1 MTEQCERKNALGV
14 LDVLESP
21 YLQVF
26 PMRCVEVRNRRA
38 RCGACAAACPA
49 GALTVAEDGMIA
61 SDREKC
67 VGCGACATAC
77 PTCAL
82 VAEGPDDRELL
93 ERCVKAG
100 SANED
105 RVVVAS
111 TAALDHF
118 FGHYDPAKVVEV
130 ATLSRFDESMVVTL
144 AACGAQSVTFV
155 DAAEAHKGADA
166 LIAQVVSGAGEL
178 LEAWGAALEMSVQAK
193 LPQEVMCEEFV
204 DEGTRPQT
212 RHDNA
217 SLDLH
222 IDPDAYKPMK
232 LDAQGKLPQQVP
244 NRRGRLLRTL
254 ESLGSPAEQ
263 AVTTRLWGHVTLD
276 TSHCQSCRLCTV
288 FCPTGALV
296 KFDEDGGKTIG
307 IVHTPAKCVK
317 CRCCETACP
326 KHAITLSEDI
336 NAADLVGGY
345 SERYE
350 MPVPEIVLGK
360 PTTVVNKMRKLLV
373 GANQVNFA

>member
-1 MTEQCERKNALGV
+1 MTDRKNALGV

-26 PMRCVEVRNRRA
+26 PMRCVEVRNRNA
-38 RCGACAAACPA
+38 RCGACAAACPT
-49 GALTVAEDGMIA
+49 GALSVAHDGMIA
-61 SDREKC
+61 SDATAC
-67 VGCGACATAC
+67 IGCGACATAC

-82 VAEGPDDRELL
+82 VAQAPDDRELL
-93 ERCVKAG
+93 ERCVAAG
-100 SANED
+100 SANGD

-111 TAALDHF
+111 TSALDRE

-130 ATLSRFDESMVVTL
+130 ATLARFDESMLVSL
-144 AACGAQSVTFV
+144 AACGAQSVTLV
-155 DAAEAHKGADA
+155 DAREAHLGEES
-166 LIAQVVSGAGEL
+166 LVAQVVAGVAEL

-193 LPQEVMCEEFV
+193 LPQDVVSAGFV
-204 DEGTRPQT
+204 DEGARPQT
-212 RHDNA
+212 RHEAA
-217 SLDLH
+217 SLDLQV
-222 IDPDAYKPMK
+222 DPEVYKPMR
-232 LDAQGKLPQQVP
+232 LDAAGKLPQKVP

-254 ESLGSPAEQ
+254 NALGEPAQ
-263 AVTTRLWGHVTLD
+263 QCVNTRLWGHVSLD
-276 TSHCQSCRLCTV
+276 TSQCQSCRLCTV

-296 KFDEDGGKTIG
+296 KYDEDGGKSIG

-326 KHAITLSEDI
+326 KHAISLSDDI
-336 NAADLVGGY
+336 FAPDLLGGY

-350 MPVPEIVLGK
+350 MPVPEIVLGR

>member
-1 MTEQCERKNALGV
+1 MTDRKNALGV

-26 PMRCVEVRNRRA
+26 PIRCIEVRNRNA
-38 RCGACAAACPA
+38 RCGACAKACPT
-49 GALTVAEDGMIA
+49 GALTVADDGMIA
-61 SDREKC
+61 CDPARC
-67 VGCGACATAC
+67 TGCGACATAC

-93 ERCVKAG
+93 ERCVQAG
-100 SANED
+100 SANGD

-111 TAALDHF
+111 TDALDRE
-118 FGHYDPAKVVEV
+118 FGHFDPAKVSEV
-130 ATLSRFDESMVVTL
+130 ATLARFDESMIVTL
-144 AACGAQSVTFV
+144 AACGAQSLTFV
-155 DAAEAHKGADA
+155 DGRTAAKGEES
-166 LIAQVVSGAGEL
+166 LIAQVVNGACEL
-178 LEAWGAALEMSVQAK
+178 LEAWGAALEVSIRAN
-193 LPQEVMCEEFV
+193 LPEEVVTEGFV
-204 DEGTRPQT
+204 DEARPVT
-212 RHDNA
+212 RHENV
-217 SLDLH
+217 SLDMH
-222 IDPDAYKPMK
+222 VDPESYKPMK

-254 ESLGSPAEQ
+254 NSLGTPADETV
-263 AVTTRLWGHVTLD
+263 ATRLWGHVSLD
-276 TSHCQSCRLCTV
+276 VSHCQSCRLCTV

-296 KFDEDGGKTIG
+296 KYDEDSGKSIG

-336 NAADLVGGY
+336 FAPDLVGGY
-345 SERYE
+345 SERCE
-350 MPVPEIVLGK
+350 MPVPEVVLGK
-360 PTTVVNKMRKLLV
+360 STTVRDKMRGLLV

>member
-1 MTEQCERKNALGV
+1 MTDRKNALGV

-26 PMRCVEVRNRRA
+26 PIRCIEVRNRNA
-38 RCGACAAACPA
+38 RCGACAAACPS
-49 GALTVAEDGMIA
+49 GALVIAEDGMIA
-61 SDREKC
+61 SDPSLC
-67 VGCGACATAC
+67 TGCGACATAC

-82 VAEGPDDRELL
+82 VAQGPDDRELL

-100 SANED
+100 SANDD

-111 TAALDHF
+111 TAALDHA
-118 FGHYDPAKVVEV
+118 FGHYDPAKVTEV
-130 ATLSRFDESMVVTL
+130 ATLSRFDESMIVML
-144 AACGAQSVTFV
+144 AACGAQSLTFV
-155 DAAEAHKGADA
+155 DGRDAAAGDDA
-166 LIAQVVSGAGEL
+166 LIAQVVSGACEL
-178 LEAWGAALEMSVQAK
+178 LEAWGAALEVTVQGH
-193 LPQEVMCEEFV
+193 LPEEVVTEEFV
-204 DEGTRPQT
+204 DEERPVM
-212 RHDNA
+212 RHENA
-217 SLDLH
+217 SIDLQV
-222 IDPDAYKPMK
+222 DPEAYKPMK

-254 ESLGSPAEQ
+254 NSLGEPSEQ
-263 AVTTRLWGHVTLD
+263 TVNTRLWGHVTLD
-276 TSHCQSCRLCTV
+276 TSHCQSCRLCAV

-307 IVHTPAKCVK
+307 IIHTPAKCVK

-326 KHAITLSEDI
+326 KQAISLSEDI
-336 NAADLVGGY
+336 FAPDLVGGY

-350 MPVPEIVLGK
+350 MPAPEIVVGK
-360 PTTVVNKMRKLLV
+360 PTTVRDKMRKLLV

>member
-1 MTEQCERKNALGV
+1 MTEQYERKNALGV
-14 LDVLESP
+14 LDALESP

-26 PMRCVEVRNRRA
+26 PIRCIEVRNRNA
-38 RCGACAAACPA
+38 RCGACAQACPT

-61 SDREKC
+61 SDATKC
-67 VGCGACATAC
+67 TGCGACATAC

-93 ERCVKAG
+93 ECCVHAG

-118 FGHYDPAKVVEV
+118 FGHYDPEKVVEV
-130 ATLSRFDESMVVTL
+130 AALARFDESMLVTL

-155 DAAEAHKGADA
+155 DAAEAHKGDEA
-166 LIAQVVSGAGEL
+166 LIAQVVKGTDEL
-178 LEAWGAALEMSVQAK
+178 LEAWGATLEMAISAK
-193 LPQEVMCEEFV
+193 LPAEVMCEGFV
-204 DEGTRPQT
+204 DEGTRPKT
-212 RHDNA
+212 RHERS
-217 SLDLH
+217 SLDLQV
-222 IDPDAYKPMK
+222 DPEAYKPMK
-232 LDAQGKLPQQVP
+232 LDAHGKLPQQVP
-244 NRRGRLLRTL
+244 SRRGRLLRTL
-254 ESLGSPAEQ
+254 DSLGKPAD
-263 AVTTRLWGHVTLD
+263 VSVNTRLWGHVTLD
-276 TSHCQSCRLCTV
+276 TTHCQSCRLCTV

-296 KFDEDGGKTIG
+296 KYDEDGGKSIG
-307 IVHTPAKCVK
+307 IIHTPAKCVK

-326 KHAITLSEDI
+326 KHAITLSDDI
-336 NAADLVGGY
+336 FASDLCADY

-350 MPVPEIVLGK
+350 MPVPEIVVGK

>member
-1 MTEQCERKNALGV
+1 MTDRKNALGV
-14 LDVLESP
+14 LDALESP
-21 YLQVF
+21 YLHAF
-26 PMRCVEVRNRRA
+26 PIRCVEVRNRNA
-38 RCGACAAACPA
+38 RCGMCAAACPT
-49 GALTVAEDGMIA
+49 GALTVAEDGMIEA
-61 SDREKC
+61 HRELC
-67 VGCGACATAC
+67 DGCGACATAC

-82 VAEGPDDRELL
+82 VADGPDDRELL
-93 ERCVKAG
+93 ERCVAAG
-100 SANED
+100 TANGD
-105 RVVVAS
+105 QVVVAS
-111 TAALDHF
+111 TAALDRA
-118 FGHYDPAKVVEV
+118 FGHYDPSKVAEV

-144 AACGAQSVTFV
+144 AACGAQSLTFV
-155 DAAEAHKGADA
+155 DAAEAAKGDEA
-166 LIAQVVSGAGEL
+166 LIAQVVSGAAEL
-178 LEAWGAALEMSVQAK
+178 LEAWGCALEMSVAAK
-193 LPQEVMCEEFV
+193 LPEEVLSE
-204 DEGTRPQT
+204 DADDTQRPAT
-212 RHDNA
+212 RHVGA
-217 SLDLH
+217 SIDLQV
-222 IDPDAYKPMK
+222 DPEAYRPMK

-254 ESLGSPAEQ
+254 NSLGTPAQ
-263 AVTTRLWGHVTLD
+263 QSVTTRLWGHVTLD

-296 KFDEDGGKTIG
+296 KYDEDGGKTIG

-350 MPVPEIVLGK
+350 MPVPEIVVGK
-360 PTTVVNKMRKLLV
+360 ETTVVNKMRKLLV